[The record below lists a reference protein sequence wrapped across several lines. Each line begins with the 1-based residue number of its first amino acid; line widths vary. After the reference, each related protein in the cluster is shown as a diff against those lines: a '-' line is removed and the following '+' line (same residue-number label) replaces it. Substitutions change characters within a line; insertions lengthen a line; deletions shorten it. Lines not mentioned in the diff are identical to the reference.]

1 MDKILNIQKTKKLGL
16 LIHSGSSIFGSGI
29 IQNAYFLYQ
38 CFEMLGMKC
47 EFLCHDKDPKPFDY
61 HSLPIKRISME
72 KDIFD
77 PSEYHTII
85 TITKGVPKQMYDY
98 LKTFKIGIISFV
110 CGNTYFTDME
120 DFVRGPRIAGHLNFI
135 GTSAPCDEMWVISSF
150 KHSLDYLKL
159 VRRAPSFIVP
169 HLWSPVIIRE
179 NIKQKYG
186 DDESCIQWNIKNHN
200 SKKINILILES
211 NQFMIKTAWLP
222 LLAAEKLNQENPDLI
237 ENVYLF
243 NCPEYSNTTTM
254 LSEFTITPKIKKFAR
269 LPIPEIL
276 RHFNKNG
283 FPVIVSHQLYNELN
297 YLYYE
302 AMYYGWPLVHN
313 SAMIKEHGYYYSD
326 VSISECAEQIKYV
339 HSIHNKQV
347 ETMTTKAK
355 TYLETINP
363 LNPEVGKIWDQLIKD
378 GISKSI

>member
-1 MDKILNIQKTKKLGL
+1 MNRQYCEELSIRSDTFGIQQCKC
-16 LIHSGSSIFGSGI
+16 SS
-29 IQNAYFLYQ
+29 
-38 CFEMLGMKC
+38 
-47 EFLCHDKDPKPFDY
+47 
-61 HSLPIKRISME
+61 
-72 KDIFD
+72 
-77 PSEYHTII
+77 
-85 TITKGVPKQMYDY
+85 
-98 LKTFKIGIISFV
+98 
-110 CGNTYFTDME
+110 
-120 DFVRGPRIAGHLNFI
+120 
-135 GTSAPCDEMWVISSF
+135 
-150 KHSLDYLKL
+150 
-159 VRRAPSFIVP
+159 SFIVP

-179 NIKQKYG
+179 NIKQKFG
-186 DDESCIQWNIKNHN
+186 DDESCIQWNIKNHS

-211 NQFMIKTAWLP
+211 NQYMIKTGWLP
-222 LLAAEKLNQENPDLI
+222 LLAAEKINQENPDLI

-243 NCPEYSNTTTM
+243 NCPEYSNTTMM
-254 LSEFTITPKIKKFAR
+254 LSEFTITSKIKKFGR
-269 LPIPEIL
+269 LPIPEIM
-276 RHFNKNG
+276 RYFNKNG

-326 VSISECAEQIKYV
+326 VSIAECAEQIKYAY
-339 HSIHNKQV
+339 SIHNKQV